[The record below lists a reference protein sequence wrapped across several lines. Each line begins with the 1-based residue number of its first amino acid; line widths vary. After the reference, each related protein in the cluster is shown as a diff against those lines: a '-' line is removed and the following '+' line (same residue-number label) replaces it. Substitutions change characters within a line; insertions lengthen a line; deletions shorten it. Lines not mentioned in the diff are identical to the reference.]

1 MALVLLSLVTFFVFL
16 SVYLFY
22 RSETIN
28 RELVRAKRDL
38 VYGQQEKK
46 HLVDL
51 VAKNAKAHEQFLT
64 IRLQSVLSRADKE
77 MMNQLIALEPLVKN
91 YSLIFHEGMRKET
104 QIKPMIKTLLDQ
116 VSNHAF
122 SDLESCIVKQE
133 PSTRRLWK
141 QQTLSAYVALVES
154 LLLYCEGQV
163 QANIVK
169 PLDRAS

>member
-77 MMNQLIALEPLVKN
+77 MMNQLLALEPLVKN
-91 YSLIFHEGMRKET
+91 YSLIFH
-104 QIKPMIKTLLDQ
+104 
-116 VSNHAF
+116 V
-122 SDLESCIVKQE
+122 
-133 PSTRRLWK
+133 
-141 QQTLSAYVALVES
+141 
-154 LLLYCEGQV
+154 
-163 QANIVK
+163 
-169 PLDRAS
+169 